1 MIKFISFGLGTIG
14 LEILKALLKKKNFKL
29 VGAVDI
35 RDELINKDVGEL
47 IEFEKLNIP
56 IKKNILEFDKCDIVV
71 HSTGSRIKD
80 TFEQFK
86 FLLSNGYNVIS
97 TCEELFYPYYFHKK
111 EAEELDKIAKEN
123 GTRILGTGINP
134 GFILDT
140 LVAFTSTLS
149 IEIEKISAERIL
161 DASKRRKQLQLKV
174 GSGLTVE
181 EFNNLKKENK
191 IGHVGL
197 LESLFFVFDAL
208 NLEIREFNE
217 ILEPLIADEDIRT
230 EYLEVKKGFVRG
242 QFQKV
247 SGISKDGKIIELT
260 LVMALNEKES
270 FDRVKIFGKPNI
282 ELIIKNGIQG
292 DLGTAAVVS
301 NYIPILLNKDPG
313 LYTTKDLN
321 LPRFCY

>member
-1 MIKFISFGLGTIG
+1 MIEFISFGLGTIG
-14 LEILKALLKKKNFKL
+14 IEILKALLKKENYKL

-35 RDELINKDVGEL
+35 RGELINKDVGEL
-47 IEFEKLNIP
+47 INFENLNIP
-56 IKKNILEFDKCDIVV
+56 VKKNILEFGKCDIVV
-71 HSTGSRIKD
+71 HSTGSRISD

-111 EAEELDKIAKEN
+111 EAEELNRIAKEN

-161 DASKRRKQLQLKV
+161 DASKRRRQLQLKV
-174 GSGLTVE
+174 GSGLTIE
-181 EFNNLKKENK
+181 EFNKLKKENK

-208 NLEIREFNE
+208 NFEIREFNE
-217 ILEPLIADEDIRT
+217 ILEPLIAEEDIRT

-247 SGISKDGKIIELT
+247 TGISKDGKIIELT
-260 LVMALNEKES
+260 LIMALNEKES
-270 FDRVKIFGKPNI
+270 FDKVKIYGKPNI

-301 NYIPILLNKDPG
+301 NYIPILLNKEPG

-321 LPRFCY
+321 LPRYCY

>member
-14 LEILKALLKKKNFKL
+14 LEILKALLEKKNFKL

-35 RDELINKDVGEL
+35 RDELTNKDVGEL

-86 FLLSNGYNVIS
+86 FLLSKGYNVIS
-97 TCEELFYPYYFHKK
+97 TCEELFYPYYLNKK
-111 EAEELDKIAKEN
+111 EAEELNRIAKEN

-161 DASKRRKQLQLKV
+161 DASQRRKQLQLKV

-208 NLEIREFNE
+208 KFEIREFNE
-217 ILEPLIADEDIRT
+217 ILEPLVAEEDIRT

-301 NYIPILLNKDPG
+301 NYIPILLNNDPG

-321 LPRFCY
+321 LPRFSY